1 MIRTSIVLAAA
12 LSAWPVFHQPAWAQ
26 SSRLDVVKTRGVLRC
41 GVNPNFA
48 GFSLPDSKGEWHGF
62 DVDMCRA
69 VASAVFGDAKKTL
82 FVPLSAKDRFAA
94 LQTGDIDMLAR
105 NASWT
110 LGRNTKLHVDFV
122 ATNFYDRQ
130 AFMVKAS
137 SNIRSAA
144 ELNGASICVIAG
156 TDTEKNLADFFAG
169 RKMKFSSIAYEN
181 ADAVA
186 EAYLAGRCD
195 AFINDGTQ
203 LAAIRFRT
211 PNPADHVVLPEALS
225 TEPLAISVRAGDDGW
240 ANIVRWS
247 FFAMVAAEELGLD
260 SKNIRSKI
268 ASSTNPTVLR
278 FAGKSEDLGA
288 SLSVNRDWA
297 VRIVE
302 QVGNYGEAYDRNIK
316 PLGIERGLNRLWNDG
331 GLMIAP
337 PIR

>member
-1 MIRTSIVLAAA
+1 MIRISIVLAAA
-12 LSAWPVFHQPAWAQ
+12 LSALPVFHQPAWAQ

-186 EAYLAGRCD
+186 EAISRAD
-195 AFINDGTQ
+195 AT
-203 LAAIRFRT
+203 R
-211 PNPADHVVLPEALS
+211 
-225 TEPLAISVRAGDDGW
+225 
-240 ANIVRWS
+240 
-247 FFAMVAAEELGLD
+247 
-260 SKNIRSKI
+260 
-268 ASSTNPTVLR
+268 SSTTARNWR
-278 FAGKSEDLGA
+278 
-288 SLSVNRDWA
+288 LSVFAR
-297 VRIVE
+297 
-302 QVGNYGEAYDRNIK
+302 
-316 PLGIERGLNRLWNDG
+316 
-331 GLMIAP
+331 
-337 PIR
+337 PIRRITSFCRRRSARSHSRSRCAPVMMVGPISCDGVSSPWLPPRSWASTRRTSGRRSPVAPIRRCSVSPASRRTLEHRCR